1 MKSVV
6 SKKAFTI
13 VELLVAMGLVVIL
26 VALSSL
32 IFAAG
37 VKAHRLADSTIEI
50 TRRAEAVSRQLVAD
64 VGGLRTDAPL
74 AIWFENAFVDTT
86 GDGVADTYRRFDQI
100 LFFANG
106 DFQTIKQY
114 NGNTVWGN
122 VSRIY
127 YGHAWGGRV
136 NSGSEPW
143 MWAIR
148 DDGGYRWFSQTD
160 PGARLLSR
168 RVQLLTSDMTL
179 PPMTMIGHRFPNPN
193 SFTSILGNYSQGQFV
208 PYWNNRLEYDQLS
221 LAEWKNLMQ
230 DFQNC
235 EQVLLRGFSNQRD
248 AAIAGRPMIDMTNI
262 DTLHL
267 LLSEQISEFK
277 VQWAY
282 AADDL
287 SINESTYVPVLP
299 ADYFNDLRWWPSE
312 NPAGNGTVES
322 DFATMM
328 AGLFG
333 AYFNLPGG
341 TTLADWHR
349 TKPNPAETP
358 EQQASRRCRTRGQSG
373 TYYYFS
379 QTYFPRAL
387 KVTFTVHDAKGL
399 FPEGKTFT
407 QIVKIDN

>member
-74 AIWFENAFVDTT
+74 AIWFEHDPAT
-86 GDGVADTYRRFDQI
+86 GKRYDQI

-106 DFQTIKQY
+106 DFQTMRQY
-114 NGNTVWGN
+114 NGQTVSGN
-122 VSRIY
+122 LSRIY
-127 YGHAWGGRV
+127 YGHAWQV
-136 NSGSEPW
+136 NTDINAVPTAFTAQYRQSG
-143 MWAIR
+143 
-148 DDGGYRWFSQTD
+148 
-160 PGARLLSR
+160 LLSR
-168 RVQLLTSDMTL
+168 RAHLLTSNLTL
-179 PPMTMIGHRFPNPN
+179 TYPGIPTPFPNGTTPD
-193 SFTSILGNYSQGQFV
+193 FFAATYV
-208 PYWNNRLEYDQLS
+208 PYNNNRSEYDQLS

-230 DFQNC
+230 TQDNC
-235 EQVLLRGFSNQRD
+235 NQMLQICFNNGTNVSD
-248 AAIAGRPMIDMTNI
+248 TGRPMIDMTNI

-277 VQWAY
+277 VQWAFT
-282 AADDL
+282 AADL
-287 SINESTYVPVLP
+287 INPSTNQPYVPGDVDFFSDILWWPQSEDISAQGRGVFFNMPGIAASPWPTGWRPIEECRYLYMRLFSPTYV
-299 ADYFNDLRWWPSE
+299 
-312 NPAGNGTVES
+312 
-322 DFATMM
+322 
-328 AGLFG
+328 
-333 AYFNLPGG
+333 
-341 TTLADWHR
+341 
-349 TKPNPAETP
+349 
-358 EQQASRRCRTRGQSG
+358 
-373 TYYYFS
+373 
-379 QTYFPRAL
+379 PRAL
-387 KVTFTVHDAKGL
+387 KFTFTVHDAKGL

>member
-1 MKSVV
+1 MKSVKSVV

-74 AIWFENAFVDTT
+74 AIWFEHDPAT
-86 GDGVADTYRRFDQI
+86 GKRYDQI

-106 DFQTIKQY
+106 DFQTMRQY
-114 NGNTVWGN
+114 NGQTVSGN
-122 VSRIY
+122 LSRIY

-267 LLSEQISEFK
+267 LLSEHISEFK

-282 AADDL
+282 KHEDMAGV
-287 SINESTYVPVLP
+287 EEVG
-299 ADYFNDLRWWPSE
+299 WWPQDGAAE
-312 NPAGNGTVES
+312 VAFGVYFKMPGDPAGDVWGAAPN
-322 DFATMM
+322 FADN
-328 AGLFG
+328 F
-333 AYFNLPGG
+333 
-341 TTLADWHR
+341 
-349 TKPNPAETP
+349 
-358 EQQASRRCRTRGQSG
+358 
-373 TYYYFS
+373 
-379 QTYFPRAL
+379 FPRAL
-387 KVTFTVHDAKGL
+387 KFTFTVHDAKGL

-407 QIVKIDN
+407 QIVTID

>member
-50 TRRAEAVSRQLVAD
+50 TRRAEAISRQLVAD

-106 DFQTIKQY
+106 DFQTMRQY
-114 NGNTVWGN
+114 NGQTVSGN
-122 VSRIY
+122 VSRIH
-127 YGHAWGGRV
+127 YGHAWQVDSATGV
-136 NSGSEPW
+136 FNSG
-143 MWAIR
+143 
-148 DDGGYRWFSQTD
+148 YRSGLEVT
-160 PGARLLSR
+160 PGQPLPPSYLLSR
-168 RVQLLTSDMTL
+168 RAHVQTSDASL
-179 PPMTMIGHRFPNPN
+179 LDFPNPDQFLTA
-193 SFTSILGNYSQGQFV
+193 FTATS
-208 PYWNNRLEYDQLS
+208 NNILEYDKAS

-230 DFQNC
+230 TQDNC
-235 EQVLLRGFSNQRD
+235 NQMLLTCFRNGTNVSD
-248 AAIAGRPMIDMTNI
+248 TGRPMIDMTNI

-277 VQWAY
+277 VQWAFKSEDLIDSPTGNPFLPDQLFSGLLWWPESGDLLSFVEQRRGVFFNMPGIVPPS
-282 AADDL
+282 ADVTPPDEWDPV
-287 SINESTYVPVLP
+287 SACKYSPMIVFSPTYV
-299 ADYFNDLRWWPSE
+299 
-312 NPAGNGTVES
+312 
-322 DFATMM
+322 
-328 AGLFG
+328 
-333 AYFNLPGG
+333 
-341 TTLADWHR
+341 
-349 TKPNPAETP
+349 
-358 EQQASRRCRTRGQSG
+358 
-373 TYYYFS
+373 
-379 QTYFPRAL
+379 PRAL
-387 KVTFTVHDAKGL
+387 KFTFTVHDAKGL